1 VGQRKGR
8 GGGRKEK
15 GAPTGGTDV
24 LATAGKG
31 KRRRGRGPLQKGING
46 PAGRLGRKEGEVPF
60 LFSFF
65 QTLLKLKPFQLK
77 FIQNFS
83 NFFTKFYKLF
93 KPHTSNQKLCIAN

>member
-1 VGQRKGR
+1 MVRRARGDGRVRPVSRSAPVGQRKGR

-65 QTLLKLKPFQLK
+65 KPF
-77 FIQNFS
+77 
-83 NFFTKFYKLF
+83 
-93 KPHTSNQKLCIAN
+93 